1 MSRFV
6 RSLGLRGR
14 MAFFAPYVL
23 LILVASMHLAP
34 FAEIESIE
42 SVNGEVTDSSN
53 TKLYPDYAENTFY
66 SKNTEDS
73 LEAFGGKTTEKT
85 QLEDAAVARTFFE
98 EIPELGESVDE
109 RLSHITALV
118 LLMAIIGFAARN
130 SGRSLRIGTASFSDR
145 RAIQGAIMAYVA
157 VVMLMLVGS
166 IATDFGTLD
175 EDFREEIE
183 EDEEID
189 SFDDGAWGHITSEM
203 TEGGLEQEVNWSP
216 SWLFYIGFLAFLV
229 AILAAIAGLSTL
241 LPGLD
246 IEESPI
252 WPQGHA
258 PTLLERDFTPIWF
271 GIIVGAVVLAVF
283 SPWYTVDQTWVVN
296 EEVKINEYENTTYEL
311 GWSMSPFYVSFLN
324 DTGLFEG
331 GESKSEL
338 NIDGYQD
345 RFELKNIA
353 PIMLDLRWPMV
364 FMSLLMIGWCV
375 AYFWPKAKEELGL
388 SRDQTGMMFIL
399 GVGFILLLSSNI
411 GGFENTMTEEAG
423 SDLQR
428 LTPVLN
434 YTFSHGDVQDM
445 FRGQSFAVDVDFRDT
460 EESVLRTV
468 TSASMEWGP
477 SFGFLAASALPWFLL
492 GGLASTTAQRVLQRL
507 DEEQDEQEG
516 AWVEWDVWGTKP
528 VMATLVAILL
538 VSTLGAFPLSAIN
551 DASSSAPPGMYQWSL
566 DWTSTSKTIDEF
578 VELADGESRT
588 YSVDTMNLNLG
599 NVSFYGYSVACS
611 EGSTGLLTDE
621 LDEIEYVV
629 TPPAAADI
637 GAMQL
642 SGVLSCPPTGESAGD
657 GAESKANL
665 PSEEYAPNEETYLS
679 YIEFPNPFEGEWR
692 LEVTASVNGGAT
704 PADNDPDVAVQ
715 VYISL
720 RGYDGFTAQQLGD

>member
-6 RSLGLRGR
+6 RSLSLRGR
-14 MAFFAPYVL
+14 VAFFAPYVL
-23 LILVASMHLAP
+23 LILVAFMHLAP

-73 LEAFGGKTTEKT
+73 LEAFGGRTTEKT

-145 RAIQGAIMAYVA
+145 RAIQGAIMTYVA

-175 EDFREEIE
+175 EDFREAIE
-183 EDEEID
+183 EDEEIA

-246 IEESPI
+246 IEEAPI
-252 WPQGHA
+252 WPQGQA

-331 GESKSEL
+331 GESKTEL

-477 SFGFLAASALPWFLL
+477 SFGFLAASALPWLLL
-492 GGLASTTAQRVLQRL
+492 GGLASTTVQRVLQRL

-516 AWVEWDVWGTKP
+516 AWVEWDVWGAKP
-528 VMATLVAILL
+528 VMATLVGILL
-538 VSTLGAFPLSAIN
+538 VSTLGAFPLSALN

-588 YSVDTMNLNLG
+588 YSMDTVNLNLG

-657 GAESKANL
+657 GAESEANL